1 MVLTVPQV
9 ISRGQVLSAG
19 RRASSSLTLTPDET
33 WAPLARVVVYCVRPD
48 GELINDALHI
58 PITQV
63 LKNKVSLSWSE
74 ARVRPAGG
82 VSLKVSVAE
91 PGSLVGILVVDKAT
105 RSSQSN
111 NDITRETVRKTSM

>member
-9 ISRGQVLSAG
+9 ISKGQVVSAG
-19 RRASSSLTLTPDET
+19 RRASASLTLTPDET
-33 WAPLARVVVYCVRPD
+33 WAPLACVVVYCIHPD
-48 GELINDALHI
+48 GEVINDALHI

-74 ARVRPAGG
+74 ARVKPAEG

-111 NDITRETVRKTSM
+111 NDITREMVRKTSI